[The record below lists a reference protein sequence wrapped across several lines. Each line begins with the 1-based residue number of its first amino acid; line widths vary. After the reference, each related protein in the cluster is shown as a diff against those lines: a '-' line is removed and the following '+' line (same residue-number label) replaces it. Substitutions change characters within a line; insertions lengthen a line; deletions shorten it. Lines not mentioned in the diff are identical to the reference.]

1 MQSCGAAFL
10 SAAKCGDETALL
22 RLLSEDRSLL
32 HFSGKGTSDAVIGS
46 TALHWAAA
54 KGHAGALKL
63 LINEKADVHA
73 RNNGDSTPLASAC
86 LSNHPV
92 CARLLLEAGA
102 SATLADEFGDTPFS
116 LAKRAGHA
124 ELIAL
129 LSGES
134 SAPPAAAPPPPPAT
148 AAGCKQKG
156 NDAFNAKEYDAAIG
170 WYASAIN
177 LTVEGGDGYDTDGL
191 AALFS
196 NRSACYTALRR
207 FEEALEDGRCAVRLR
222 PAWAKAHSRMGA
234 ALIGLDDLEGAL
246 AAYKAALEAEPSSDI
261 AQGQLKEIKV
271 ALRTRRL
278 EALIE
283 RGAFEKK
290 RDDEEAEAARMAG
303 SDGGSGGCGDGGS
316 GGGGDGGSGGGSGGG
331 GVGGG
336 TTAGTS
342 GGGGGG
348 TVCTGAAAGAA
359 TVSAKREKTPE
370 EQAYK
375 LKVSTWMKAAKGG
388 DVATLERCLAEDATL
403 LSNRS
408 ERTGEQQ
415 LGNSALHWAA
425 AHSRLDAV
433 RWLVARE
440 GADVNWR
447 NNGGGTP
454 LHSATAHA
462 RAEVASLLL
471 EAGADVG
478 AKDENGDTPRDAA
491 SRRGYR
497 TVEAVLDRG
506 PVACD
511 VRWAPSRTPRPDSEA
526 AAKALGN
533 AAFAQG
539 DLSGA
544 RAAVGHYTD
553 ALLLHRLAIGAGV
566 AGDATSESVLLS
578 NRSAAHAK
586 LAQYHAALED
596 ADAAVALRPTWGK
609 AHGRRGAALLG
620 LGDARKAEAA
630 FHEGLGH
637 EPGAVGLQ
645 EGLAEARGKQT

>member
-1 MQSCGAAFL
+1 MENR
-10 SAAKCGDETALL
+10 ETKKHQ
-22 RLLSEDRSLL
+22 E
-32 HFSGKGTSDAVIGS
+32 
-46 TALHWAAA
+46 
-54 KGHAGALKL
+54 
-63 LINEKADVHA
+63 
-73 RNNGDSTPLASAC
+73 TPFPSSPNIAMSSAC
-86 LSNHPV
+86 P
-92 CARLLLEAGA
+92 AAPTA
-102 SATLADEFGDTPFS
+102 
-116 LAKRAGHA
+116 
-124 ELIAL
+124 

-134 SAPPAAAPPPPPAT
+134 SSPAPAAPPPPPPPPAT

-170 WYASAIN
+170 WYAAAIS
-177 LTVEGGDGYDTDGL
+177 LTMEGGDGYDTDGL

-234 ALIGLDDLEGAL
+234 ALLGLDDLDGAL

-261 AQGQLKEIKV
+261 AQCQLKEIK
-271 ALRTRRL
+271 ATLRNRRL

-290 RDDEEAEAARMAG
+290 RGDEEADAARMAG
-303 SDGGSGGCGDGGS
+303 GDGGS
-316 GGGGDGGSGGGSGGG
+316 GGGGECGSGGGSGGG
-331 GVGGG
+331 GVGG
-336 TTAGTS
+336 TTAGAS
-342 GGGGGG
+342 GGGVG
-348 TVCTGAAAGAA
+348 TLCSGAAKAA
-359 TVSAKREKTPE
+359 ASVSAKREKTPE
-370 EQAYK
+370 EHAYK
-375 LKVSTWMKAAKGG
+375 LKVSTWMKAAKTG

-408 ERTGEQQ
+408 ERTSEQL

-425 AHSRLDAV
+425 AHARMDAV

-440 GADVNWR
+440 GADVNVR

-454 LHSATAHA
+454 LHSAAAHA
-462 RAEVASLLL
+462 RAQVASLLL
-471 EAGADVG
+471 EAGADVC
-478 AKDENGDTPRDAA
+478 AMDENGDTPRDAA

-506 PVACD
+506 PIACD
-511 VRWAPSRTPRPDSEA
+511 VRWAPSRAPRPDTEA

-539 DLSGA
+539 DWSGP

-553 ALLLHRLAIGAGV
+553 ALLLHRLAIAAGV

-630 FHEGLGH
+630 YHEGLAH

-645 EGLAEARGKQT
+645 EGLAEARGKQK

>member
-1 MQSCGAAFL
+1 MS
-10 SAAKCGDETALL
+10 
-22 RLLSEDRSLL
+22 
-32 HFSGKGTSDAVIGS
+32 
-46 TALHWAAA
+46 
-54 KGHAGALKL
+54 
-63 LINEKADVHA
+63 
-73 RNNGDSTPLASAC
+73 SAC
-86 LSNHPV
+86 P
-92 CARLLLEAGA
+92 A
-102 SATLADEFGDTPFS
+102 
-116 LAKRAGHA
+116 
-124 ELIAL
+124 AL
-129 LSGES
+129 TALSGES
-134 SAPPAAAPPPPPAT
+134 SSPAPAAPPPPPSPPAT

-170 WYASAIN
+170 WYAAAIK

-196 NRSACYTALRR
+196 NRSACYTALRC

-234 ALIGLDDLEGAL
+234 ALLGLDDLDGAL

-261 AQGQLKEIKV
+261 AQGQLKEIK
-271 ALRTRRL
+271 ATLRNRRL

-290 RDDEEAEAARMAG
+290 RGEEEEADAARM
-303 SDGGSGGCGDGGS
+303 DGGDGGS

-331 GVGGG
+331 GVGG
-336 TTAGTS
+336 TTAGAS
-342 GGGGGG
+342 GGGGGGG

-359 TVSAKREKTPE
+359 SVSAKREKTPE
-370 EQAYK
+370 EHAYK
-375 LKVSTWMKAAKGG
+375 LKVSTWMKAAKAG
-388 DVATLERCLAEDATL
+388 DVVTLERCLAEDATL

-408 ERTGEQQ
+408 ERTSEQL

-440 GADVNWR
+440 GADVNGR

-454 LHSATAHA
+454 LHSAAAHA
-462 RAEVASLLL
+462 RAVVASVLL

-478 AKDENGDTPRDAA
+478 AMDENGDTPRDAA

-511 VRWAPSRTPRPDSEA
+511 VRWAPSRAPRPDSEA

-553 ALLLHRLAIGAGV
+553 ALLLHRLAIAAGV
-566 AGDATSESVLLS
+566 ACDATSESVLLS

-596 ADAAVALRPTWGK
+596 ADAAVALRPNWGK

-630 FHEGLGH
+630 YHEGLAH

-645 EGLAEARGKQT
+645 EGLAEARGKQTYQ